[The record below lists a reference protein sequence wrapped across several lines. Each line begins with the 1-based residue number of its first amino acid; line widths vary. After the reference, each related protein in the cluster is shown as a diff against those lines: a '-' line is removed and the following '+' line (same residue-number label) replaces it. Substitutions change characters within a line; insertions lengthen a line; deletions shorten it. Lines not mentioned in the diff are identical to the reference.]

1 VPHASKHRWG
11 KISPHEQRQP
21 ASRTPQARFSN
32 IGNKAGNIMSSLPQ
46 QQGAIAAREI
56 HVLSKL
62 SARLLDIANA
72 AKYLSVS
79 VRTIRRMIAD
89 GELPFIQRHAARS
102 PYLLDTKDLDR
113 WIESSKQG
121 GF

>member
-1 VPHASKHRWG
+1 MA
-11 KISPHEQRQP
+11 
-21 ASRTPQARFSN
+21 
-32 IGNKAGNIMSSLPQ
+32 SLPQ
-46 QQGAIAAREI
+46 SARIAAKEMAVVTEI
-56 HVLSKL
+56 RP
-62 SARLLDIANA
+62 RLVDIANA

-79 VRTIRRMIAD
+79 TRTIRRMIAD

-102 PYLLDTKDLDR
+102 PYLLDTKDLDW